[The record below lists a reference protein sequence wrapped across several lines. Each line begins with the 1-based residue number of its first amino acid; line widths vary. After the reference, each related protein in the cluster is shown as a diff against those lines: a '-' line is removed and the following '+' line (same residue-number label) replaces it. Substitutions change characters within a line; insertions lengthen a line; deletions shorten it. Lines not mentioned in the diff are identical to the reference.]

1 MVELACLLGTLAAY
15 GVGLRLQGRT
25 SSPLANPTLIAI
37 LVIGAV
43 LELSGLDYGR
53 YEDATDPIAFLLGP
67 AVVALAVPLYVERA
81 TLLDHTRHLL
91 LGVLAGASVA
101 MALGALVAWLARFSD
116 PFTLAVTTRT
126 ATSPVSI
133 AIAEQLDGGAPALSA
148 VLSISSGLFAAT
160 FGPSLLDRLGVRL
173 PVARGLAMG
182 VTGHGIGT
190 ARMLQE
196 SRLAGA
202 TSSVGMGLGGL
213 TVALVVPGLWG
224 L

>member
-1 MVELACLLGTLAAY
+1 MLEVGCLLGTLAAY
-15 GVGLRLQGRT
+15 GVALRLQGRT
-25 SSPLANPTLIAI
+25 SSPLANPTLLAI
-37 LVIGAV
+37 LVIGTV
-43 LELSGLDYGR
+43 LEVSGLDYGR
-53 YEDATDPIAFLLGP
+53 YEDATAPLSFLLGP

-81 TLLDHTRHLL
+81 TLLAHTRHLL
-91 LGVLAGASVA
+91 LGVLLGASVA

-116 PFTLAVTTRT
+116 PFALAVTTRT

-133 AIAEQLDGGAPALSA
+133 AIAEQLDGGSPALSA

-160 FGPSLLDRLGVRL
+160 FGPSVLDRLGVRL

-196 SRLAGA
+196 SQVAGA

-213 TVALVVPGLWG
+213 AVALVVPGLWG

>member
-1 MVELACLLGTLAAY
+1 MVELACVLGTLAAY
-15 GVGLRLQGRT
+15 GVGLRLKGRT
-25 SSPLANPTLIAI
+25 SSPLANPTLFAI
-37 LVIGAV
+37 LLIGAV
-43 LELSGLDYGR
+43 LEASGLDYGR
-53 YEDATDPIAFLLGP
+53 YEDATEPISFLLGP

-81 TLLDHTRHLL
+81 TLLAHTRHLL
-91 LGVLAGASVA
+91 LGVLLGASVA
-101 MALGALVAWLARFSD
+101 MALGALVAWLGRFSD
-116 PFTLAVTTRT
+116 PFALAVTTRT

-160 FGPSLLDRLGVRL
+160 FGPSVLDRLGVRL

-213 TVALVVPGLWG
+213 SVALVVPGLWG